1 MPIVGGI
8 NNQQYNSNQL
18 INNGQSINPINA
30 NLLLNEPKN
39 NIGNLIDLHPSNVP
53 ISDDVKH
60 IFNIVLRM
68 NEKMLLIQKDSK
80 IKDVKMMGQLTI

>member
-1 MPIVGGI
+1 MPIIGGI

-53 ISDDVKH
+53 ISDDV
-60 IFNIVLRM
+60 
-68 NEKMLLIQKDSK
+68 
-80 IKDVKMMGQLTI
+80 